1 MRKQNKII
9 LWPAY
14 FDSARSRKEGR
25 RVQKNLAIPSPKI
38 SELKDAADSLHL
50 GCELIS
56 DVAFPQMPWLKSGMI
71 LVEKNQPKQQVLRM
85 IASHLSKVRST
96 PTAN

>member
-14 FDSARSRKEGR
+14 FDSTRSRKEGR
-25 RVQKNLAIPSPKI
+25 RIQRNLAVPSPKI

-50 GCELIS
+50 NCELIP

-71 LVEKNQPKQQVLRM
+71 LVEKKQPKQEVLRM
-85 IASHLSKVRST
+85 IASHLSKARST
-96 PTAN
+96 PTTN